1 MRVLTHIDWLTVGR
15 INASPL
21 YSDLSL
27 PTGEMTR
34 LDQQRISDA
43 LDSLVSTRYDY

>member
-27 PTGEMTR
+27 P
-34 LDQQRISDA
+34 QRNDKIGP
-43 LDSLVSTRYDY
+43 TMNF